1 MTSSGK
7 ISTTTNPART
17 NVTLIVSKKFIFS
30 DDSSVWIGSTCLNY
44 ETNFKKLLLRTVPVV
59 GWLRHYKWKND
70 IVADIVAGFTVAIM
84 HIPQGKNKRDT
95 TKFGKWV
102 LQGWLMGCWV
112 MCHLLWGSTWRSSQF
127 LYTSF
132 WELRDII
139 PWVRPFRL
147 KSFFSV
153 VAQYLLDFFQFLL
166 LLKWN
171 DHIIRQDESL
181 NFYYV
186 VQQLQYPDAYFY
198 KIKPR

>member
-59 GWLRHYKWKND
+59 GWLRHYKWKKD

-84 HIPQGKNKRDT
+84 HIPQGKDKRDT

-132 WELRDII
+132 WELRGII
-139 PWVRPFRL
+139 PWVRPFRV

-153 VAQYLLDFFQFLL
+153 VAQYLLPVFVIV
-166 LLKWN
+166 KV
-171 DHIIRQDESL
+171 E
-181 NFYYV
+181 
-186 VQQLQYPDAYFY
+186 
-198 KIKPR
+198 